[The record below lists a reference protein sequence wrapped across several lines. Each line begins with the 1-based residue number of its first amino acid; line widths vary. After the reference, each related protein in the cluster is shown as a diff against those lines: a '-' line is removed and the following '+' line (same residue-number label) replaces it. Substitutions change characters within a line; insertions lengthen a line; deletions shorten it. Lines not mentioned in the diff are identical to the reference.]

1 MTASWPGSPRT
12 GVRPSALPD
21 GTVVI
26 MSAAGGLGLYVPAEA
41 AALAEEFR
49 RHGVRPGQRLHIVS
63 TLDAPSPDRAVPAAN
78 PGRFAFIGSVHSGPA
93 DVSRRVDEYLQRG
106 FGRG

>member
-1 MTASWPGSPRT
+1 MTASWPGSPSM
-12 GVRPSALPD
+12 GVRPSAPSD
-21 GTVVI
+21 GTVLI
-26 MSAAGGLGLYVPAEA
+26 MSAVDGWDLTVPEDA
-41 AALAEEFR
+41 ADLAEEFR

-63 TLDAPSPDRAVPAAN
+63 TLDAPPDRAVPAAK
-78 PGRFAFIGSVHSGPA
+78 PGRFGFIGSVQSGPA

>member
-12 GVRPSALPD
+12 GVRPSAPPD
-21 GTVVI
+21 GTVLI
-26 MSAAGGLGLYVPAEA
+26 MSAVDGWDLTVPEDPAD
-41 AALAEEFR
+41 LAEEFR

-63 TLDAPSPDRAVPAAN
+63 TLDTPSPDRAVPAAK
-78 PGRFAFIGSVHSGPA
+78 PDRFGFIGSVQSGPA
-93 DVSRRVDEYLQRG
+93 DVSSHVDEYLQRG

>member
-12 GVRPSALPD
+12 GGRPSALPD
-21 GTVVI
+21 GTVLI
-26 MSAAGGLGLYVPAEA
+26 MSAVDGWDLTVPEDA
-41 AALAEEFR
+41 ADLAEEFR

-63 TLDAPSPDRAVPAAN
+63 TLDAPPAGRAVPAAK
-78 PGRFAFIGSVHSGPA
+78 PGRFGFIGSVHSGPA